1 MKHTIN
7 LLPWREY
14 QREEHRRRFV
24 GVLILG
30 VLIAVAIQWGIGQYV
45 SYQQRLQQDRLN
57 YLNHYIAQLD
67 QRIQAMKI
75 AKEEHGQIL
84 ARLKVVESLQAQRN
98 NTTELMNLMAN
109 VIPEGVY
116 VDKIKMSD
124 QEVEMAGISDSTARL
139 ATMLDNLERS
149 EAIYDVEMHSIVHG
163 KERFGKAFQTFT
175 VSFMFGVKPQPVPAL
190 TEANHG

>member
-67 QRIQAMKI
+67 LRIQAMKI

-98 NTTELMNLMAN
+98 NTTELMNIMPN

-149 EAIYDVEMHSIVHG
+149 ETIYDVEMHSIVHG

-175 VSFMFGVKPQPVPAL
+175 VSFMFGVKPQSVQAVA
-190 TEANHG
+190 EANHD